1 MPTHAHARLALA
13 GSLAFALLAAAG
25 AASAEGYG
33 SPTPA
38 PPHEYGAQPAYGAGA
53 PDDRGPPPRVI
64 EAPHYGAPHYSEPR
78 DAAAGPATYSVQEI
92 VDAGNHFFGAGAR
105 GLATL
110 VERAGQHWGRP
121 NGYILGE
128 EGSGALIGG
137 LRYGEGVLYTR
148 RGGGSRVF
156 WQGPSVGW
164 DFGGDGSRTMFLIY
178 NLPSR
183 EALFGRYGGI
193 NGSVYLVGGLGMT
206 AMANNG
212 IVLVPIQFGVGA
224 RLGVN
229 FGYLKFTPRPTW
241 NPF

>member
-1 MPTHAHARLALA
+1 MPTHASARLALA
-13 GSLAFALLAAAG
+13 SALALALSAG
-25 AASAEGYG
+25 AAAAEGYG
-33 SPTPA
+33 APTPA
-38 PPHEYGAQPAYGAGA
+38 PPHDYGAAPAYGGGPDYGA
-53 PDDRGPPPRVI
+53 PPPRVI
-64 EAPHYGAPHYSEPR
+64 PAPDMRQDYAEAPAPR
-78 DAAAGPATYSVQEI
+78 TYSVREI

-105 GLATL
+105 DLAEL
-110 VERAGQHWGRP
+110 VERAGQRWGRP

-128 EGSGALIGG
+128 EGSGAVIGG

-148 RGGGSRVF
+148 PGGGRRVF

-164 DFGGDGSRTMFLIY
+164 DFGGNGNRTMFLIY
-178 NLPSR
+178 NLPSQ

-206 AMANNG
+206 AMENNG

-224 RLGVN
+224 RLGINV
-229 FGYLKFTPRPTW
+229 GYLKFTPRPTW